1 MAKIYIVKSK
11 INFDKK
17 TKMVFNEKNEIIT
30 KIFKQN
36 YKDFELSMLKYT
48 NSGQP
53 YLSVRKGKKI
63 YCSFSYSNNYCVIG
77 ISENCLGID
86 IETNKKVNEITKKYF
101 FKRSNIDFLK
111 EWTLKE
117 AYSKLLGRGID
128 EKFFNIKKSRLLNYY
143 VKTIENENYILTVV
157 SLDDIVQFYQIEKKE
172 WD

>member
-53 YLSVRKGKKI
+53 YLSVRKGKK
-63 YCSFSYSNNYCVIG
+63 Y
-77 ISENCLGID
+77 
-86 IETNKKVNEITKKYF
+86 
-101 FKRSNIDFLK
+101 
-111 EWTLKE
+111 
-117 AYSKLLGRGID
+117 
-128 EKFFNIKKSRLLNYY
+128 
-143 VKTIENENYILTVV
+143 TVV
-157 SLDDIVQFYQIEKKE
+157 FHILIIIVLLVFQKIV
-172 WD
+172 

>member
-1 MAKIYIVKSK
+1 MAKVYIVKSK

-17 TKMVFNEKNEIIT
+17 TKEVFNEKNKIIT

-53 YLSVRKGKKI
+53 YLSMKKGKKI

-86 IETNKKVNEITKKYF
+86 IETNKKVNEIIKKYF
-101 FKRSNIDFLK
+101 SKKNNIDFLK
-111 EWTLKE
+111 EWTTRE
-117 AYSKLLGRGID
+117 AFSKLLGRGID
-128 EKFFNIKKSRLLNYY
+128 EEFFDIKKSQLLNYY
-143 VKTIENENYILTVV
+143 VKTINNDNYVLTVV
-157 SLDDIVQFYQIEKKE
+157 SLLNIS
-172 WD
+172 

>member
-1 MAKIYIVKSK
+1 M
-11 INFDKK
+11 
-17 TKMVFNEKNEIIT
+17 
-30 KIFKQN
+30 
-36 YKDFELSMLKYT
+36 
-48 NSGQP
+48 
-53 YLSVRKGKKI
+53 
-63 YCSFSYSNNYCVIG
+63 
-77 ISENCLGID
+77 
-86 IETNKKVNEITKKYF
+86 
-101 FKRSNIDFLK
+101 K